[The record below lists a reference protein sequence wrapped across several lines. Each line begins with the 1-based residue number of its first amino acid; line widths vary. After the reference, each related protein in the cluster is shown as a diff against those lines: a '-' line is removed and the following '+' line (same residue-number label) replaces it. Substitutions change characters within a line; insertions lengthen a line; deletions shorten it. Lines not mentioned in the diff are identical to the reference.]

1 MLIEKILESNHPPA
15 VAGVVVSAP
24 NAGFLRLSSCL
35 ERSLSFHDFTLL
47 RLKSGGQNFHTQ
59 ALAGFEGG
67 TNGTLITC
75 LKKGT
80 ITLQDG
86 LKHKKS
92 DAGDILITSLDDN
105 TTFIGNFEANGLMIA
120 NSRLARHGIAAP
132 HAAVEQIRDSGI
144 STRLLHLQ
152 ISELLTA
159 SSVLSSEE
167 AQALLSPT
175 LTLLKAVRTLASK
188 ANQPAENLALARVKA
203 FIKENL
209 SDADLSIEMISDS
222 LGMSRATL
230 YRVAEPLGGVRKY
243 IRTQRLKLAHA
254 KLLAGEESAQSITN
268 LAFDLGF
275 GTETAFRRAFKEAFG
290 MPPSQMNPS
299 TKSAH

>member
-1 MLIEKILESNHPPA
+1 
-15 VAGVVVSAP
+15 
-24 NAGFLRLSSCL
+24 
-35 ERSLSFHDFTLL
+35 
-47 RLKSGGQNFHTQ
+47 
-59 ALAGFEGG
+59 
-67 TNGTLITC
+67 
-75 LKKGT
+75 
-80 ITLQDG
+80 
-86 LKHKKS
+86 
-92 DAGDILITSLDDN
+92 
-105 TTFIGNFEANGLMIA
+105 GNFEANGLMIA

-132 HAAVEQIRDSGI
+132 HASIEQIKGSGI
-144 STRLLHLQ
+144 STRLLQLQ

-175 LTLLKAVRTLASK
+175 LTLLKAVCSLARK
-188 ANQPAENLALARVKA
+188 ASQPVENLALARFKA

-209 SDADLSIEMISDS
+209 SDADLSIEMISDR

-254 KLLAGEESAQSITN
+254 KLLAGEESARSITN